1 MERITFDQ
9 LPEMVA
15 LILQRVERIEKLLET
30 GNATERRLD
39 KEMLTV
45 DEVAEFMG
53 ISKSTLYKMSH
64 TRELP
69 IYKPTGK
76 KLYFEKKD
84 VVEYLKRN
92 RQMSQEEIEQ
102 EAINY
107 ITRSPAKRKAHRV
120 NQK

>member
-1 MERITFDQ
+1 
-9 LPEMVA
+9 V
-15 LILQRVERIEKLLET
+15 VEFL
-30 GNATERRLD
+30 
-39 KEMLTV
+39 
-45 DEVAEFMG
+45 G
-53 ISKSTLYKMSH
+53 ISKSTIYKMNH

-76 KLYFEKKD
+76 KLYFKKED

-92 RQMSQEEIEQ
+92 RQMSQDEIAQ

-107 ITRSPAKRKAHRV
+107 ITRNPAKRKAHRV